1 MPTANGTPAVLGG
14 VGLQVL
20 GLQRLHVILVDFKRG
35 AELYGQ
41 SGQDVVPGHQEKRL
55 AIDFLTDGGDGDTEV
70 SLVESHDGYQNQF
83 HWSGLC
89 CQTRSLPLVSVTLL
103 RLRQKKPKQNTYK
116 VSK

>member
-1 MPTANGTPAVLGG
+1 MPTADGTSAVLGG

-55 AIDFLTDGGDGDTEV
+55 AIDFLTDGGDGDTAV
-70 SLVESHDGYQNQF
+70 SLVESHDGYQNQNQF

-89 CQTRSLPLVSVTLL
+89 CQTRSLPVVSVTLL
-103 RLRQKKPKQNTYK
+103 RLRQKQNTYK